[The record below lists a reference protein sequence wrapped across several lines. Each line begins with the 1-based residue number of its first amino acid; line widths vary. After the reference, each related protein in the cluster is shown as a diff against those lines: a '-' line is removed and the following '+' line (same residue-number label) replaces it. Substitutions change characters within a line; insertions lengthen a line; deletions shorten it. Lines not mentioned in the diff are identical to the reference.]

1 MEWLFGKITE
11 IQEKEYEEIYS
22 VLSQSRKAHIDRLK
36 TSEARKRS
44 LMGEGLIRRLLKDNG
59 IEAKVERA
67 ESGKPYLKNC
77 PYYISISHSDEAVV
91 AAISEK
97 PVGIDIE
104 RLRPVSE
111 RLIKRAAM
119 AHEAEYIMEASGE
132 ERDRRFF
139 EIWTMKEALFKKSDT
154 TRREFLSIDTKGTPK
169 ESFIIE
175 DYLITIV

>member
-11 IQEKEYEEIYS
+11 LQEKEYSEIYS
-22 VLSQSRKAHIDRLK
+22 KLSPSRKAHIDRLK

-44 LMGEGLIRRLLKDNG
+44 LLGEGLCRRLLENKG
-59 IEAKVERA
+59 IEAEIERA
-67 ESGKPYLKNC
+67 EGGKPYLKNC
-77 PYYISISHSDEAVV
+77 PYYISISHSDEVV
-91 AAISEK
+91 AAAISAE

-111 RLIKRAAM
+111 KLIKRAALK
-119 AHEAEYIMEASGE
+119 HEADYIMEASGE

-139 EIWTMKEALFKKSDT
+139 EIWTMKEALFKKSET
-154 TRREFLSIDTKGTPK
+154 NRREFLSIDTKGKAK
-169 ESFIIE
+169 EIFLIE